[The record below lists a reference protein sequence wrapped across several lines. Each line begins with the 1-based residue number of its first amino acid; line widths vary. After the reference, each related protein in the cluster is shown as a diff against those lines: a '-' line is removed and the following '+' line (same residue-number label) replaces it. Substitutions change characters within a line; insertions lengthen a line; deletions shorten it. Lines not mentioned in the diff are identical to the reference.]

1 LGGADGPGSFK
12 RVAVLKGGASLERQV
27 SLRSGARVAHAL
39 RARGYDV
46 TEIDV
51 GNDLVRQLE
60 QLEPD
65 VVFIAMHGRGGEDG
79 TIQELLE
86 ILRLPYAGCG
96 VLSSIRCMDKVLA
109 KLMFQEAGI
118 PTPDFAA
125 FNETAFRQ
133 LGAGQA
139 LGAIEQQLGFPVV
152 VKPARQGSALGIK
165 FAASAAEVPAAL
177 VNAFSYDDRVLL
189 ERYVSG
195 RELAISLL
203 DGEPLPVVEAVPQEQ
218 AYFDFESRYEIG
230 KTTYVCPAELAD
242 AVETRVNELACA
254 TFELLGCEGFARV
267 DFILPE
273 DDEPQVLEVNAIP
286 GLTDT
291 SLMPQAA
298 EAAGIGF
305 EELSERL
312 LLTASARAGDAI
324 S

>member
-1 LGGADGPGSFK
+1 MAASGVS

-27 SLRSGARVAHAL
+27 SLRSGSRVAHAL
-39 RARGYDV
+39 RSRGYDV

-51 GNDLVRQLE
+51 GNDLVRTLE
-60 QLEPD
+60 ELAPD

-96 VLSSIRCMDKVLA
+96 VLASIRCMDKVLA
-109 KLMFQEAGI
+109 KLMMQEAGV
-118 PTPDFAA
+118 PTPPFAA

-139 LGAIEQQLGFPVV
+139 LGAIEERLGFPVV

-189 ERYVSG
+189 EQYVTG
-195 RELAISLL
+195 RELAVSLL
-203 DGEPLPVVEAVPQEQ
+203 EGEPLPIVEAVPHDQTF
-218 AYFDFESRYEIG
+218 YDFESRYEIG
-230 KTTYVCPAELAD
+230 KTTFVCPAELDD
-242 AVETRVNELACA
+242 AVAARVNEIARS
-254 TFELLGCEGFARV
+254 TYELLGCEGFARV
-267 DFILPE
+267 DFIVPE
-273 DDEPQVLEVNAIP
+273 SGEPQVLEVNAIP

-291 SLMPQAA
+291 SLLPQAA
-298 EAAGIGF
+298 AAADIDF
-305 EELSERL
+305 EELAERL
-312 LLTASARAGDAI
+312 LLTARGRIESMAGA
-324 S
+324 SGA

>member
-1 LGGADGPGSFK
+1 MADAAI
-12 RVAVLKGGASLERQV
+12 RTVAVLKGGASLERQV

-39 RARGYDV
+39 RNRGYDV
-46 TEIDV
+46 TEVDV
-51 GNDLVRQLE
+51 GNDLVKRLE
-60 QLEPD
+60 QLAPD
-65 VVFIAMHGRGGEDG
+65 AVFIAMHGRGGEDG

-96 VLSSIRCMDKVLA
+96 VLASIRCMDKVLA

-118 PTPDFAA
+118 PTPEFAA

-165 FAASAAEVPAAL
+165 FAAAAAEVPAAL

-189 ERYVSG
+189 ERYVKG

-218 AYFDFESRYEIG
+218 TYFDFESRYEIG
-230 KTTYVCPAELAD
+230 KTTYLCPAELGD
-242 AVETRVNELACA
+242 AANARVAELSRAA
-254 TFELLGCEGFARV
+254 YELLGCQGFARV

-273 DDEPQVLEVNAIP
+273 SDEPQVLEVNAIP

-298 EAAGIGF
+298 AAGGIEF
-305 EELSERL
+305 EELAERL
-312 LLTASARAGDAI
+312 LLTARDRMPNATASE
-324 S
+324 